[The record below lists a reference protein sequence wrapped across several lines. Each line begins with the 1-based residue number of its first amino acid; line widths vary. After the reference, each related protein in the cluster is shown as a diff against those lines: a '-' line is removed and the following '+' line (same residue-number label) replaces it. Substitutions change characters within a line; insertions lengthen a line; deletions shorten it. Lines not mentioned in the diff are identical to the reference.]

1 MLMGIGSLF
10 LRIKLRSL
18 SDVKGGN
25 LLTLKTAAA
34 RAAVVI
40 VVAVSAGLAWV
51 NTTAAKYCWNP
62 ASCLATV
69 A

>member
-1 MLMGIGSLF
+1 MGISPLF

-18 SDVKGGN
+18 SDVKGGH
-25 LLTLKTAAA
+25 LLILKTAVA
-34 RAAVVI
+34 RAAVVVI
-40 VVAVSAGLAWV
+40 VVAVSVGLAWV